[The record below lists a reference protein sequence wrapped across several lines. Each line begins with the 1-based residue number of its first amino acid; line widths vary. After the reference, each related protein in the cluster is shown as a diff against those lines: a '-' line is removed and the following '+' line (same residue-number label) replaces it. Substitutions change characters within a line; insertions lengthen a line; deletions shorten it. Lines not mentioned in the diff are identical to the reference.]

1 MDICYPNN
9 RNALVEKR
17 FATAVK
23 SKFSLHTFVFI
34 KYPIS
39 FLKKKKNTTYLF
51 DVSIKHNNIIL

>member
-1 MDICYPNN
+1 MDIFYPNN

-39 FLKKKKNTTYLF
+39 FLKKKK
-51 DVSIKHNNIIL
+51 KHDIPI